1 MQYSKKDTNS
11 PYCIPDENIKTKTNH
26 EEIIKQVYKDCL
38 ALKKSVNPQTNQS
51 TTEGVSSSYTV
62 KIILK

>member
-26 EEIIKQVYKDCL
+26 EEIIKQNWETFWGGGKAVEL
-38 ALKKSVNPQTNQS
+38 F
-51 TTEGVSSSYTV
+51 
-62 KIILK
+62 